1 MDEARMAFALEDRT
15 LDSSATNDNA
25 SGLGKVQSFVELA
38 ELRRILSRLATAELL
53 RMIAVETFG

>member
-15 LDSSATNDNA
+15 VESSAPEVS
-25 SGLGKVQSFVELA
+25 SGVGKVHSFVELP
-38 ELRRILSRLATAELL
+38 ELRRLLGRLATAELL